1 MFSNRHRYQIK
12 KTNDIPSSYQ
22 NIQQKGMILLE
33 WWIELYRIVIGTCLL
48 WFIPPTN
55 PTNNYSIHYFQE
67 DSKCFYNI
75 VVYMNM
81 YTFFSFFILYII
93 EIHRENTLV
102 TFLEVNPSLPT
113 DNESVGMVVDNL
125 NPIKKKKMYYIDTV
139 YVSYAGYCMACFT
152 VNTVLSGIVLFHNI
166 DITSITGFITNILF
180 MMTKIYQIVFVIR
193 TEKHIFYS
201 AYLINFVQFNDL
213 DPEEKKWNEQI
224 NMNLNDVY
232 IEDMNQEI
240 V

>member
-1 MFSNRHRYQIK
+1 
-12 KTNDIPSSYQ
+12 
-22 NIQQKGMILLE
+22 
-33 WWIELYRIVIGTCLL
+33 
-48 WFIPPTN
+48 
-55 PTNNYSIHYFQE
+55 
-67 DSKCFYNI
+67 
-75 VVYMNM
+75 M

-113 DNESVGMVVDNL
+113 DNESVGIVVENL
-125 NPIKKKKMYYIDTV
+125 NPIKKKKMYCIDTV
-139 YVSYAGYCMACFT
+139 YVSYAGYCMVCFI

-166 DITSITGFITNILF
+166 DITAITGFVTNILF
-180 MMTKIYQIVFVIR
+180 MMTKVYQIVFVIR